1 MICQDLSFENPSL
14 RSSMSFQCSRGPRL
28 HRNSLYLFNSIAQQ
42 NIEMF
47 TQAKLSPFQIVLDAG
62 KNIQLGNPYSLFK
75 S

>member
-1 MICQDLSFENPSL
+1 MICQDLSHPSL
-14 RSSMSFQCSRGPRL
+14 RSSMSFQCSRGPKL
-28 HRNSLYLFNSIAQQ
+28 HRNIFFNSIAQQ

-47 TQAKLSPFQIVLDAG
+47 TQAKLSPFLIVLDAG